1 MIYFDN
7 ASTTLPS
14 KNVLDEFVKCSKENF
29 ANPNSIHRLGV
40 ENNSKIERIKLEIL
54 KLLNLKTTDYEVVFT
69 SGATEA
75 NNLAIQGFLK
85 RNGKRFNHILT
96 SKIEHSSVLEVFKN
110 LEKQG
115 FKVDYINVNS
125 DGVLD
130 LNDLKNHFDGSP
142 VFCSFIE
149 TNNEI
154 GTVNNLDEIRKII
167 GPNKILGV
175 SAHNIKEAKKAKE
188 DSADYL
194 GVGAIFTTSTKD
206 DANDVSIE
214 TLKNITESVDI
225 PTVAIGGINLN
236 NANKLKNTKIAGFS
250 VVSAIMEAKNPQ
262 IASKNLKE
270 IYENLE

>member
-1 MIYFDN
+1 MKIDYSLYLVTNRENKTEEEFLSIVEESIKGGVTLIQLREKT
-7 ASTTLPS
+7 ASTR
-14 KNVLDEFVKCSKENF
+14 EFFNIATKVK
-29 ANPNSIHRLGV
+29 
-40 ENNSKIERIKLEIL
+40 KITARYNIPLIINDRIDI
-54 KLLNLKTTDYEVVFT
+54 
-69 SGATEA
+69 A
-75 NNLAIQGFLK
+75 LAIDAEGVHVGQDDMP
-85 RNGKRFNHILT
+85 T
-96 SKIEHSSVLEVFKN
+96 KIARE
-110 LEKQG
+110 
-115 FKVDYINVNS
+115 
-125 DGVLD
+125 
-130 LNDLKNHFDGSP
+130 
-142 VFCSFIE
+142 
-149 TNNEI
+149 
-154 GTVNNLDEIRKII
+154 II

-175 SAHNIKEAKKAKE
+175 SAHNIREAKKAEE